1 MTYTENDGE
10 PKPTDSQARPSKEH
24 THSSSATLEGRA
36 RESTIEENH
45 SPSST
50 TLEGRARE
58 SASQENTPPSSTTL
72 EGRARVSAS
81 ETRPSRRSLP
91 HHPAVSRTNQ
101 AIIIFVTVC
110 TKRRRSLLANQDIHE
125 LIVNAW
131 QESDS
136 WLVGRYV
143 LMPDHLH
150 LFCSPARIPETPLR
164 EWVFRWR
171 ATVTRHWPR
180 PEEKPIW
187 QKDFFDR
194 QLRKGQSYSEKWEY
208 VRNNPLRAELVEGA
222 DDWSYQGELNKL
234 TWHDASS

>member
-1 MTYTENDGE
+1 MTNTENDGE
-10 PKPTDSQARPSKEH
+10 PKSTDSQARPSKEN
-24 THSSSATLEGRA
+24 THS
-36 RESTIEENH
+36 
-45 SPSST
+45 SST

-58 SASQENTPPSSTTL
+58 SVFEENTHASPTTL
-72 EGRARVSAS
+72 EGRACESASEEYTHSSFATVEGRACESAS
-81 ETRPSRRSLP
+81 ETRPSRRTPP

-101 AIIIFVTVC
+101 SIIIFVTVC

-125 LIVNAW
+125 LIVNSW

-150 LFCSPARIPETPLR
+150 LFCSPARIPEAPLR
-164 EWVFRWR
+164 DWVFRWR

-208 VRNNPLRAELVEGA
+208 VRNNPLRAELVKGT
-222 DDWSYQGELNKL
+222 DDWPYQGELNKL

>member
-1 MTYTENDGE
+1 MTYTENDEE
-10 PKPTDSQARPSKEH
+10 PKPMDSQARPSKEN
-24 THSSSATLEGRA
+24 THSSSAT
-36 RESTIEENH
+36 EENA
-45 SPSST
+45 SPSPT

-58 SASQENTPPSSTTL
+58 SAS
-72 EGRARVSAS
+72 
-81 ETRPSRRSLP
+81 ETRPSRRTLP
-91 HHPAVSRTNQ
+91 HHPVVSRTNQ
-101 AIIIFVTVC
+101 SIIIFVTVC

-150 LFCSPARIPETPLR
+150 LFCSPARIPESPLR
-164 EWVFRWR
+164 DWVFRWR

-180 PEEKPIW
+180 PEEKTIW

-208 VRNNPLRAELVEGA
+208 VRNNPLRAELVERAG
-222 DDWSYQGELNKL
+222 DWPHQGELNKL

>member
-10 PKPTDSQARPSKEH
+10 PKPTDSQARPSREY
-24 THSSSATLEGRA
+24 THSSSA
-36 RESTIEENH
+36 
-45 SPSST
+45 

-58 SASQENTPPSSTTL
+58 SASQENTPPSPTTL
-72 EGRARVSAS
+72 EGRARESVSEENPSPSSTTLEGRPCESAT

-101 AIIIFVTVC
+101 SIIIFVTVC

-150 LFCSPARIPETPLR
+150 LFCSPARIPESPLR
-164 EWVFRWR
+164 DWVFRWR

-208 VRNNPLRAELVEGA
+208 VRNNPLRAELVEGT